1 MQYQDLCN
9 KIIEGVGGKDNVIDV
24 SHCITRLRFRLK
36 DESKA
41 DTAALKATKGV
52 LDVIQAAGQ
61 YQVVIGATVEAV
73 YADLVQVGGFATQ
86 AALDVNEDPELGADG
101 KKTDPFSRLLR
112 LISEI
117 FQPVLGMLMAG
128 AFIQSLLAIAT
139 VAGWLDKGSSTYTVL
154 YAIGNAVFYYFP
166 IIIGW
171 SAGKRFGLKPAL
183 SMAIGA
189 VLVYPTIVALAG
201 TDPLYTIAS
210 GTVFASSVFGD
221 VFGIP
226 LVLQGYAST
235 VIPVI
240 VMEWFASKVYKGF
253 SSVIPALVRSFFSN
267 CLTLA
272 VTGIVGL
279 LVIGPITTILGNL
292 VAYAILAIVSF
303 SPAIAGLVVGTLW
316 SLLVM
321 FGLHWAVIPLWF
333 VDVATYGY
341 DVINPLVF
349 AGAPAILGACLGMI
363 VRSKNAE
370 ENSSINVPSAISA
383 FFGVCEPALYGIL
396 IPRKKLMWATFLSAG
411 VGGAIA
417 GIAGA
422 KLYSFGANGF
432 LGAPNFIDPSAGING
447 SFIGLIVGGVIA
459 LVAAFV
465 AALILGGKKDESKVM
480 NIEIS

>member
-1 MQYQDLCN
+1 MEYQDLCN

-24 SHCITRLRFRLK
+24 SHCITRLRFHLK

-41 DTAALKATKGV
+41 DTAKLKGTKGV
-52 LDVIQAAGQ
+52 IDIIQAAGQ

-73 YADLVQVGGFATQ
+73 YAELVKIGGFATQ
-86 AALDVNEDPELGADG
+86 ASSDVNEDPQLADG
-101 KKTDPFSRLLR
+101 KKTDPFSKLLG

-128 AFIQSLLAIAT
+128 GFIQSLLAIAL
-139 VAGWLDKGSSTYTVL
+139 VAGWLTKTSTTYVVL
-154 YAIGNAVFYYFP
+154 YAIGNAIFYYFP

-171 SAGKRFGLKPAL
+171 SAGKRFGVKPAL

-189 VLVYPTIVALAG
+189 VLVYPTIVTLAG
-201 TDPLYTIAS
+201 GDPLYSVAT
-210 GTVFASSVFGD
+210 GTVFASNVFGD

-226 LVLQGYAST
+226 LILQSYGST

-253 SSVIPALVRSFFSN
+253 SSVIPALVKSFFSN
-267 CLTLA
+267 FLTLLI
-272 VTGIVGL
+272 TGVVGL
-279 LVIGPITTILGNL
+279 LVIGPVTTILGNI
-292 VAYAILAIVSF
+292 VAAAILAIVGF
-303 SPAIAGLVVGTLW
+303 SPAIAGLVVGTFW

-333 VDVATYGY
+333 LDVSTYGY

-349 AGAPAILGACLGMI
+349 AGAPAILGACIGMI

-396 IPRKKLMWATFLSAG
+396 IPRKRLMWATFLAAG

-432 LGAPNFIDPSAGING
+432 LGAPNFINPSVGIDG

-459 LVAAFV
+459 LVAGFV
-465 AALILGGKKDESKVM
+465 AALLLGGKKDESKVM
-480 NIEIS
+480 NIEIQ